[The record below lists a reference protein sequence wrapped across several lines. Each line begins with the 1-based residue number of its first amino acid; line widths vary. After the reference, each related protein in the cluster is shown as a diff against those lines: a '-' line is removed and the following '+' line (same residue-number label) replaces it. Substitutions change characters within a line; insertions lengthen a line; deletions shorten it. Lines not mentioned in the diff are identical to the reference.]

1 MMTSPQNSCGCW
13 YSAAFSLAVIQ
24 LMVSL
29 VSEGTIGADGAR
41 PSPKKQDEHPHFD
54 IYRVENHTVQLGA
67 TAFLPCVIRNL
78 GNKSVSWIRA
88 RDSHILT
95 VDSEVFISDLRF
107 SAMHSKHE
115 SAWMLQIKSVEAS
128 DAGKYECQVSTTPK
142 LSHFVYLTVIVPKV
156 RIFGDK
162 DIYVKDL
169 STVQLKCVVSQSL
182 VAPTYIE
189 WRHNNKRIQTLP
201 ETASGGSGGGGGLF
215 SVLTGGGGNGGSRHR
230 RLQTTPP
237 EHIAEGT
244 TMSTLTILHA
254 EKTDTGNYTC
264 HPTQLEVASVML
276 HVLESDLPALMQTSR
291 SPVLSSEETHV
302 WLATVLSL
310 LALKSILLATTTTPN
325 AAATRS

>member
-1 MMTSPQNSCGCW
+1 
-13 YSAAFSLAVIQ
+13 V
-24 LMVSL
+24 
-29 VSEGTIGADGAR
+29 
-41 PSPKKQDEHPHFD
+41 PHFD
-54 IYRVENHTVQLGA
+54 IYKVENHTVQLGG

-107 SAMHSKHE
+107 SAMHSKQE

-189 WRHNNKRIQTLP
+189 WRHNNDRIQTLP
-201 ETASGGSGGGGGLF
+201 DNTIGHGGSSSGGGLLSIIGGH
-215 SVLTGGGGNGGSRHR
+215 GGSSR

-254 EKTDTGNYTC
+254 RTEDSGTYTC
-264 HPTQLEVASVML
+264 HPTQLEVASVNL
-276 HVLESDLPALMQTSR
+276 HVLETDLPALMQTSG
-291 SPVLSSEETHV
+291 ST
-302 WLATVLSL
+302 SL
-310 LALKSILLATTTTPN
+310 LLSGLTLLPIVVIL
-325 AAATRS
+325 SV